1 MIKRILCRFRGFLL
15 LLGICI
21 GALIVVIC
29 SQWFGFP
36 LICPFKKITG
46 IPCPGCGGVRC
57 VIMLLHGDVMNA
69 IMTNPVSVIFI
80 LFIIVS
86 LIWLFLDGMKDE
98 DSYKK
103 IIFGKWNPRVII
115 VVLGAIFVCW
125 IWNIFKGI

>member
-29 SQWFGFP
+29 SQKFGIP
-36 LICPFKKITG
+36 LCPFKKITG

-57 VIMLLHGDVMNA
+57 VRMLLHGDVMGA
-69 IMTNPVSVIFI
+69 ILTNPVSVVFI
-80 LFIIVS
+80 LFIIAS
-86 LIWLFLDGMKDE
+86 LMWLFLDGLKNE

-103 IIFGKWNPRVII
+103 VILGKWNPRLTA
-115 VVLGAIFVCW
+115 VVLGTILVCW
-125 IWNIFKGI
+125 IWNIFKVI